1 MKKDE
6 LVFLIYS
13 VLSFVAFVIFVP
25 LDFIND
31 NLRVIT
37 YFKYSI
43 IFMSFLFLIYA
54 FIRCLMSKRKMLPYL
69 LAMLAMLFTLV
80 SDVFLFI
87 LDNYYV
93 VGLTTFIIA
102 QLLYAFRIEL
112 VNNDKRYMIAS
123 GSIRTLVV
131 VVSLIIFLIR
141 RDDFLIYLVII
152 YFLNLILNCVFSL
165 LTFLKDKEKK
175 HMLVMSIG
183 FFLFILCDISVG
195 LYNLN
200 NGFNGMEVNKELA
213 SIFLHLIWIF
223 YAPSQYLL
231 TLSVDLRGKY
241 EQKEECC

>member
-6 LVFLIYS
+6 LVFTIYS
-13 VLSFVAFVIFVP
+13 ILSFVAFIVFVP

-31 NLRVIT
+31 NLGVIT

-43 IFMSFLFLIYA
+43 IVMSFLFLVYA
-54 FIRCLMSKRKMLPYL
+54 LIRCLMEKRKMLPYL

-80 SDVFLFI
+80 SDIFLFI
-87 LDNYYV
+87 INDYFI
-93 VGLTTFIIA
+93 VGVSTFIVA
-102 QLLYAFRIEL
+102 QLLYAFKIEL
-112 VNNDKRYMIAS
+112 VNNDKACMIAS

-131 VVSLIIFLIR
+131 VISLIVYLIR
-141 RDDFLIYLVII
+141 KDDFLIYLVII
-152 YFLNLILNCVFSL
+152 YFSNLVLNFAFSL
-165 LTFLKDKEKK
+165 LTYLKDREKK
-175 HMLVMSIG
+175 QMLVMSVG

-200 NGFNGMEVNKELA
+200 NGFNDMEVNKEIA
-213 SIFLHLIWIF
+213 SLFLHVIWIF

-231 TLSVDLRGKY
+231 TISVDLRGKY

>member
-13 VLSFVAFVIFVP
+13 VLSFMAFIIFVP

-43 IFMSFLFLIYA
+43 IVMSFLFLIYA
-54 FIRCLMSKRKMLPYL
+54 FIRCLMRKGKMVLYL
-69 LAMLAMLFTLV
+69 LSMLAMLFTLV
-80 SDVFLFI
+80 SDIFLFI
-87 LDNYYV
+87 INDYYI
-93 VGLTTFIIA
+93 VGLSTFIVA

-112 VNNDKRYMIAS
+112 VNNDKRYMVAS
-123 GSIRTLVV
+123 GSIRTLIVV
-131 VVSLIIFLIR
+131 ISLIVFLIR

-165 LTFLKDKEKK
+165 LTYLKDKEKK
-175 HMLVMSIG
+175 RMLVMSIG